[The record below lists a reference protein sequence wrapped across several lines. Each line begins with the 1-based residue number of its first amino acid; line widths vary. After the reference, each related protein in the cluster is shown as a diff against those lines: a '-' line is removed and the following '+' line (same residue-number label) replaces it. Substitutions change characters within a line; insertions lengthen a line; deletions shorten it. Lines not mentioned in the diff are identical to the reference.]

1 MQASHQRRPR
11 SHISA
16 VWVVPEPQAPHHPRP
31 RRGTRSQVQPR
42 PARPRKRRPGWRRR
56 LVGTGCPWA
65 GEPTQGELHTA
76 ENCSGGARPP
86 CSAPERGAP
95 AQPPPP
101 RGRRVQVPQTQS
113 PWPGVRPPGRSWHSS
128 MVSPVILCAVFI
140 EEKVLQETM
149 LQEKRLDCPQTIREY
164 LI

>member
-1 MQASHQRRPR
+1 MIKATVCSAPRGFLNRRGRMQASHQRRPR

-101 RGRRVQVPQTQS
+101 PEGGGSRCRRLRA
-113 PWPGVRPPGRSWHSS
+113 PGPASARRAGPGIPLW
-128 MVSPVILCAVFI
+128 
-140 EEKVLQETM
+140 
-149 LQEKRLDCPQTIREY
+149 
-164 LI
+164 